1 MGDCI
6 VTYCTAQWKQF
17 FIYLFF
23 IYTSICT
30 AKQNIL
36 PAHVIKH
43 IHVAGQFVGVQFG
56 LFSHA
61 QCVNYTVAR
70 VPIGP
75 FPCRVSNVPC
85 SQTHLIQLKCLIIS
99 SGAKNGV
106 LPAGKTRQSAQIR
119 IFP

>member
-56 LFSHA
+56 LFPMH
-61 QCVNYTVAR
+61 
-70 VPIGP
+70 
-75 FPCRVSNVPC
+75 NV
-85 SQTHLIQLKCLIIS
+85 LIILLL
-99 SGAKNGV
+99 GF
-106 LPAGKTRQSAQIR
+106 QSAHFHAEFQM
-119 IFP
+119 FPALKHTWSNLSAW